1 MVTRQFEK
9 SICTFARLKATKLE
23 GCWLQGRGWAH
34 HCLSRH
40 RLLVVTFFYWR
51 FLVYFI
57 SLENSTLKGRYP
69 DRIQIFAFERKK
81 KIDFKRN
88 LIDGNSIRKCVW
100 VRKRFFMIWSEKGI
114 WCCSC
119 HGERKFGKFLVVY
132 TWRAPLQKR
141 LEWWNSK
148 FAPTFLTDNGTK
160 AYLLFFLQWVIH
172 YLFIFPQYLESA
184 KRVNRV

>member
-1 MVTRQFEK
+1 MLTSGKRLGTPLLK
-9 SICTFARLKATKLE
+9 SSPTSCCDFLLLTFSCLFHFIGKFNFKRKVPWSNSNICFWKE
-23 GCWLQGRGWAH
+23 
-34 HCLSRH
+34 
-40 RLLVVTFFYWR
+40 
-51 FLVYFI
+51 
-57 SLENSTLKGRYP
+57 
-69 DRIQIFAFERKK
+69 K

-119 HGERKFGKFLVVY
+119 HGERKFSKFLVVY

-160 AYLLFFLQWVIH
+160 AYLLFFSQWVIH